1 MSSRK
6 MGKNSQMKIKIK
18 NNISNVIMSNQN
30 IFTAIKD
37 RINDKNLGATVIV
50 PHCCNNNDV
59 FSGLFAKKIVSEYP
73 IVEGNFHMYSQV
85 SALGKTQFVPV
96 DTNKEYGH
104 RIFFANM
111 ICQDRTGP
119 AKKKRSLN
127 YAALCFCMSSVK
139 YHFKEL
145 MMSDNEVSKVEI
157 HAPKFGVGSAGG
169 DWRII
174 QQLIE
179 DSWKGIDT
187 FIYNR

>member
-1 MSSRK
+1 
-6 MGKNSQMKIKIK
+6 MGKNSQMKIKRK
-18 NNISNVIMSNQN
+18 NNNNNLVMSSQN
-30 IFTAIKD
+30 IFAAIKE
-37 RINDKNLGATVIV
+37 RINSKQLGATVIV
-50 PHCCNNNDV
+50 PHCCNNNDI
-59 FSGLFAKKIVSEYP
+59 FSGVFAKEINSRYP

-85 SALGKTQFVPV
+85 SALGKTQFVTV

-104 RIFFANM
+104 KIFFANM
-111 ICQDRTGP
+111 ICQDRIDTNRKSR
-119 AKKKRSLN
+119 ALN

-145 MMSDNEVSKVEI
+145 LISDNEISKVEI

-179 DSWKGIDT
+179 DSWKGINT